1 MKIIFFTFALLAVT
15 NANFLRN
22 LAVTYGQAA
31 YSTPCT
37 KFENLKVTVSLTG
50 VTADDAVEATTSE
63 ITLTDS
69 TTGATGIVKIK
80 CGAVTA
86 TSTELV
92 CDGTNTPTPA
102 LTTAENGHAFKLTHF
117 TDKEIEGQTST
128 VTYNSGYLALGTN
141 ADQTVDYDDDAK
153 KTFTVTYAAAFADTD
168 TLPEI
173 KVGTEVVSCELNADN
188 KKQLT
193 CTPNKDK
200 IEKKEEAYQITAKNA
215 CATYDNVAKLT
226 VTGASAFL
234 KASLALLVA
243 VFLF

>member
-15 NANFLRN
+15 NANFLRK
-22 LAVTYGQAA
+22 LDATELGDAKF
-31 YSTPCT
+31 STTCT
-37 KFENLKVTVSLTG
+37 DFTTLKVTFTLPSAASAAIDATKLTLEG
-50 VTADDAVEATTSE
+50 NETGTKTSVTIPCTAVAKDA
-63 ITLTDS
+63 
-69 TTGATGIVKIK
+69 
-80 CGAVTA
+80 
-86 TSTELV
+86 TELV
-92 CDGTNTPTPA
+92 CGGAPETGSNPADGVAYKVKSIADAANFSIGT
-102 LTTAENGHAFKLTHF
+102 
-117 TDKEIEGQTST
+117 QTST
-128 VTYNSGYLALGTN
+128 VTYNKKYLALGTN